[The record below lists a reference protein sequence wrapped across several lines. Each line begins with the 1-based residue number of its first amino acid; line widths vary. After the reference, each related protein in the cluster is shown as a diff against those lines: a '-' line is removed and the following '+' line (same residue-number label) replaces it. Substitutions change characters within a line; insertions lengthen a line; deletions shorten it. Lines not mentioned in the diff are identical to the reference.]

1 MHPREAPGP
10 STRIQN
16 ICTRALHQD
25 TEYMHPRE
33 APGVSTRTQNIFIMH
48 PRDAV
53 GPSTRTQNI
62 CIMHPRD
69 AVGPSTWT
77 KNICIMHPRDAVGP
91 TTYNIGKKQSWV
103 LATTVVTMFLGQ
115 HIVDCRLSYI
125 QYVPYDNFVS
135 TPGLSIFCVFGCHR
149 RPNALSHCRCYDAKK
164 LSLAQL
170 CSKFVPKVDHCSG
183 KICLCFVSKGLK
195 KIVVYNNSKPCN
207 VQ

>member
-1 MHPREAPGP
+1 MFENGRCNANY
-10 STRIQN
+10 RIKLGFWGH
-16 ICTRALHQD
+16 TKGGLA
-25 TEYMHPRE
+25 
-33 APGVSTRTQNIFIMH
+33 
-48 PRDAV
+48 

-62 CIMHPRD
+62 CIPERHQGSPPGHRIYSLCIPEMQQ
-69 AVGPSTWT
+69 GPPPGHR
-77 KNICIMHPRDAVGP
+77 IYALCIPEMQQGP
-91 TTYNIGKKQSWV
+91 PP
-103 LATTVVTMFLGQ
+103 GQ
-115 HIVDCRLSYI
+115 RIYALCIPEMQQGPPPTILVKSRAGYIVDCRLSYI
-125 QYVPYDNFVS
+125 QYVPYGNFVS

-195 KIVVYNNSKPCN
+195 KIVVYNNSKTCN